1 MFPSTHLS
9 KTAFLAWVIF
19 LNLVHYSF
27 QGLTQ
32 TEIQPLL
39 VTEPVRYDSDDPAI
53 WINKKNP
60 SQSLIVGTDKAS
72 DGALYVFDLAG
83 KIQEGKVV
91 RNLRRPNNVDIAY
104 GLKLNGKEVDIAVTT
119 EREAS
124 RLRIFSLPDM
134 QPIDGGGIPVFSG
147 EPSTDYRAPMGIALY
162 TKPSTHEIYA
172 VVSRK
177 SGPTNGTYLWQYLL
191 QDDGGGNVTATLVRE
206 FGNYSGD
213 KEIESVAVDNELGY
227 IYYSDEGVGVRKY
240 YADPSG
246 GNSELALFA
255 TSGFAADHEGISLYK
270 IDDGTGYILVS
281 DQQAGEFHIF
291 TREGAAGNPHDH
303 QLVKVVKVAAN
314 LSDGSDLANFP
325 LAPHFPKGLFV
336 AMSDNKTFHLYRWE
350 DIAGSDLKIQLPAD
364 AVPSAPA
371 LVAPA
376 NNATGIA
383 LYTALSWQA
392 VSGATAYRLQ
402 VAATADFTVMLTDTL
417 INSTSVS
424 LDLPAPGSIY
434 YWRVMAITDGGN
446 SVWSETWTFTTALPT
461 GPLVGRWNMEEGS
474 GSMLRDVSGYGNNA
488 TLKGAPGW
496 VAYNSGTALQ
506 LNGADQWAV
515 ARHTPSLNITQAI
528 TLAAWIRPEQRAD
541 QYLIYKAGS
550 GETNGYELS
559 LSNAGKVHF
568 RINEESSSNKYH
580 LSSAVAY
587 PTDGNTW
594 MHVAATFDG
603 TVMKLY
609 INGVEEKISS
619 LNVALSILPNSEDLF
634 IGARVNGQNP
644 YKGALDE
651 VRIYNVALSAA
662 DIAELAGAVVLTDAP
677 LKGTEETMTVYSNPA
692 TSDITVGFMLERS
705 GAYTLDLYDLS
716 GARVSEVK
724 RGWAAARVWNTARVQ
739 RAVLARGLYIVRL
752 QAGRSYR
759 TLKLFIAGR

>member
-1 MFPSTHLS
+1 MFQPSHLP
-9 KTAFLAWVIF
+9 KAAFHALIIF
-19 LNLVHYSF
+19 LNLVQCSL
-27 QGLTQ
+27 QGLAQ
-32 TEIQPLL
+32 SEIKPLL

-53 WINKKNP
+53 WINKNNP
-60 SQSLIVGTDKAS
+60 SQSLILGTDKAS

-83 KIQEGKVV
+83 KTQDDKVV
-91 RNLRRPNNVDIAY
+91 RSLRRPNNVDVAY
-104 GLKLNGKEVDIAVTT
+104 GLMLNGKEVDIAVTT

-147 EPSTDYRAPMGIALY
+147 EPGTDYRAPMGIALY
-162 TKPSTHEIYA
+162 TKPSTHEVFA

-191 QDDGGGNVTATLVRE
+191 QDDGGGTVTATLVRK
-206 FGNYSGD
+206 FGKYSGD

-240 YADPSG
+240 YADPG
-246 GNSELALFA
+246 RGNDELALFA
-255 TSGFAADHEGISLYK
+255 TSGFAADHEGISFYK
-270 IDDGTGYILVS
+270 IEDGTGYILVS

-291 TREGAAGNPHDH
+291 TREGSAGNPHDH
-303 QLVKVVKVAAN
+303 QLVKVVKVAAD

-325 LAPHFPKGLFV
+325 LAPNFPKGLFV
-336 AMSDNKTFHLYRWE
+336 AMSDNKTYHLYRWE
-350 DIAGSDLKIQLPAD
+350 DIAGNDLKIQPPAV

-376 NNATGIA
+376 NNATGME
-383 LYTALSWQA
+383 LHTVLSWQA
-392 VSGATAYRLQ
+392 VSGATAYRVQ
-402 VAATADFTVMLTDTL
+402 VAATADFAVLLTDTVV
-417 INSTSVS
+417 NTTSVS
-424 LDLPAPGSIY
+424 LDLPTPGSVY
-434 YWRVMAITDGGN
+434 YWRVMTITDDGN
-446 SVWSETWTFTTALPT
+446 SAWSEAWSFTVALPT

-474 GSMLRDVSGYGNNA
+474 GPTLRDVSGYGNHA
-488 TLKGAPGW
+488 ALKGAPGW
-496 VAYNSGTALQ
+496 VAYNSGKALQ

-528 TLAAWIRPEQRAD
+528 TLAAWIRPEQTAD
-541 QYLIYKAGS
+541 QHLIYKAGS
-550 GETNGYELS
+550 GETDGFELS

-580 LSSAVAY
+580 LGSAVAY

-603 TVMKLY
+603 TIIKLY
-609 INGVEEKISS
+609 INGVEEKVSS
-619 LNVALSILPNSEDLF
+619 LNVVLSIVPNSEDLF
-634 IGARVNGQNP
+634 IGARANGQNP

-662 DIAELAGAVVLTDAP
+662 EIAELAGAVVLTDTP
-677 LKGTEETMTVYSNPA
+677 LKGTEDTLTVYSNPA
-692 TSDITVGFMLERS
+692 TSDIAIGFMLERS
-705 GAYTLDLYDLS
+705 SAYTLDLYDLR
-716 GARVSEVK
+716 GVRVLEVK

-752 QAGRSYR
+752 QAGRHYR
-759 TLKLFIAGR
+759 TLKLFAAGQ